1 MKSTVSPYQTS
12 ATCVRIE
19 CLNGVTVRLAAYP
32 YDLIMSNSTIYQ
44 SGSGYDV
51 TEITASS
58 NFSPSAI
65 DLEGFVG
72 FAGVTRDI
80 IASGVFD
87 GARAYVFACDF
98 LSPVEDYEPLL
109 MAILG
114 KTTLEDDRYIIE
126 QMSVVD
132 VLNQS
137 VGRVVGASCDKVFGG
152 QGFAGCKKDLV
163 ALTVTGTLTAVSN
176 GSAFTDSSRTEA
188 ADWFGLGTIVFTSGA
203 NAGLKA
209 QEIKSFA
216 GGVITTYEP
225 FYYTPQIGDAYSMVP
240 GCRKTLDACRDKY
253 NNALNFGGFPFK
265 PPTSVYASRGTN

>member
-32 YDLIMSNSTIYQ
+32 YDLTMSNGTVYQ

-98 LSPVEDYEPLL
+98 LGPVEDYEPLL
-109 MAILG
+109 MAVLG
-114 KTTLEDDRYIIE
+114 KTRLEDDRYIIE

-132 VLNQS
+132 VLSQS
-137 VGRVVGASCDKVFGG
+137 VGRVVGPSCDKVFGG

-163 ALTVTGTLTAVSN
+163 ALTVTGTLTAVAGARS
-176 GSAFTDSSRTEA
+176 FTDSARTEA

-209 QEIKSFA
+209 QEIKSFS

-253 NNALNFGGFPFK
+253 NNVLNFGGFPFK

>member
-1 MKSTVSPYQTS
+1 MKSTVAPYQTS

-98 LSPVEDYEPLL
+98 LGPVEDYEPLL
-109 MAILG
+109 MAVLG
-114 KTTLEDDRYIIE
+114 KTRLEDDRYIIE

-132 VLNQS
+132 VLSQS
-137 VGRVVGASCDKVFGG
+137 VGRVVGPSCDKVFGG

>member
-32 YDLIMSNSTIYQ
+32 YDLTMSNGTVYQ

-114 KTTLEDDRYIIE
+114 KTTIEDDRYIIE

-152 QGFAGCKKDLV
+152 QEFAGCKKNLV

-176 GSAFTDSSRTEA
+176 GSSFTDSSRTEA

-253 NNALNFGGFPFK
+253 NNVLNFGGFPFK

>member
-1 MKSTVSPYQTS
+1 MKSTVAPYQTS

-126 QMSVVD
+126 QMSVID

-137 VGRVVGASCDKVFGG
+137 VGRVVGPSCDKVFGG
-152 QGFAGCKKDLV
+152 HGFAGCKKDLV
-163 ALTVTGTLTAVSN
+163 ALTVTGTLTAVAGAS
-176 GSAFTDSSRTEA
+176 SFTDSSRAES
-188 ADWFGLGTIVFTSGA
+188 ADWFGLGMIVFTSGA
-203 NAGLKA
+203 NVGLKA
-209 QEIKSFA
+209 QEIKSFS

-253 NNALNFGGFPFK
+253 NNVLNFGGFPFK